1 METER
6 NEKMSRPARIA
17 IVVMTLLATLAV
29 GVGAGAV
36 VNSTLSDS
44 KTVVRQVPVASF
56 EPAASTSLKSV
67 ADVYKHSYKS
77 VVEITVSSTASNPF
91 GGEEQQQAQGS
102 GFVYDSDGHIVTN
115 DHVVDGATSVSVRF
129 WNGDTYK
136 ATVVGADPSTDLA
149 VIKVDAPDSVLNALP
164 VADSSKIEV
173 GDTAIAIGSPFGLEE
188 TVTSGIVSALHR
200 SMTAPNRFTIND
212 SIQTDAAINHGNSG
226 GPLLNSSGEVI
237 GVNAQIAGSTGANVG
252 VGFAI
257 PSNTVSKIA
266 DQLIQSGKVEHAY
279 LGVSVQTIP
288 ESVADQLN
296 LVAGAEVTEVRSG
309 TPADEAN
316 LKASTSEKTVDGA
329 QYATGGDVITEVDGQ
344 TIVTSEQLQRA
355 IDSHKPG
362 DTIEVTYSR
371 NGDSHTVDVK
381 LGTRPNEVPTQT
393 RPIQPEEGK

>member
-44 KTVVRQVPVASF
+44 KTVVRQVPVASA
-56 EPAASTSLKSV
+56 EPAASTSPQSV
-67 ADVYKHSYKS
+67 ADVYKQSYKS
-77 VVEITVSSTASNPF
+77 VVEITVSSNQSNPF

-149 VIKVDAPDSVLNALP
+149 VIKVDAPDSVLHPLTL
-164 VADSSKIEV
+164 ADSSKVQV
-173 GDTAIAIGSPFGLEE
+173 GDAAIAIGSPFGLEE

-200 SMTAPNRFTIND
+200 EMRAPNEFTIND

-226 GPLLNSSGEVI
+226 GPLLNSSAQVI

-257 PSNTVSKIA
+257 PSNTVRKIA
-266 DQLIQSGKVEHAY
+266 DGLIDNGKVEHAY

-288 ESVADQLN
+288 ESVADQLK
-296 LVAGAEVTEVRSG
+296 LVAGAELNEVRPG
-309 TPADEAN
+309 TPAKKAG
-316 LKASTSEKTVDGA
+316 LQASTGEQTVDGTP
-329 QYATGGDVITEVDGQ
+329 YVTGGDVITEVDGQ
-344 TIVTSEQLQRA
+344 TIATAEQLQRA

-362 DTIEVTYSR
+362 DTIQVTYWR
-371 NGDSHTVDVK
+371 NGDSHTVDVT
-381 LGTRPNEVPTQT
+381 LGTRPTTLNQD
-393 RPIQPEEGK
+393 